1 MVETRR
7 TASDAAEQ
15 KTQGPVGQLL
25 QHGHVSKAMNMSEKD
40 PVITDPDDFYTD
52 AQHKLQAENGHEKL
66 ARGVVKAIVR
76 DALEDDHIAYIES
89 RDYFFLS
96 TVTAQGEPTVSY
108 KGGPVGFV
116 KHLGDGKLMFPN
128 YDGNG
133 MWLSMGNIDEACK
146 VGMLFMDFETPWR
159 IRVQGDAKISKD
171 PHLMAHFPGC
181 NMVAV
186 VDVTRVFQNCARMI
200 HKHKRVE
207 EHSIYVPDAEGRQPF
222 PAWKRVASMQEFLHE
237 DDQGKAAEN
246 GGTIT
251 QEEYREKLKQGS
263 T

>member
-1 MVETRR
+1 
-7 TASDAAEQ
+7 
-15 KTQGPVGQLL
+15 
-25 QHGHVSKAMNMSEKD
+25 MSEKD

-52 AQHKLQAENGHEKL
+52 AQRKLQAENGHEKL

-76 DALEDDHIAYIES
+76 DALEDYHIEYIES

-116 KHLGDGKLMFPN
+116 RHLGDGKLVFPN

-133 MWLSMGNIDEACK
+133 MWLSMGNIDETARI
-146 VGMLFMDFETPWR
+146 GMLFMDFETPWR

-171 PHLMAHFPGC
+171 PRLMAHFPGC

-207 EHSIYVPDAEGRQPF
+207 EQSIYVPDAEGRQPF
-222 PAWKRVASMQEFLHE
+222 PAWKRVETMQDFLHD
-237 DDQGKAAEN
+237 DDQGKAAEH

-251 QEEYREKLKQGS
+251 QEEYREKLKLGS

>member
-1 MVETRR
+1 M
-7 TASDAAEQ
+7 
-15 KTQGPVGQLL
+15 
-25 QHGHVSKAMNMSEKD
+25 
-40 PVITDPDDFYTD
+40 TDPQDFYTD
-52 AQHKLQAENGHEKL
+52 AQRKLQAENGHEKL
-66 ARGVVKAIVR
+66 SLAVVGAIVR
-76 DALEDDHIAYIES
+76 DALEEYHVEYIES

-96 TVTAQGEPTVSY
+96 TVTAEGEPTVSY

-116 KHLGDGKLMFPN
+116 KHLRGQLVFPN

-133 MWLSMGNIDEACK
+133 MWLSMGNIDATTK
-146 VGMLFMDFETPWR
+146 IGMLFMDFETPWR

-171 PHLMAHFPGC
+171 PELMAHFPGC

-207 EHSIYVPDAEGRQPF
+207 PHSVYVPDAEGKQPY
-222 PAWKRVASMQEFLHE
+222 PAWKRIAPIQDFLHKE
-237 DDQGKAAEN
+237 DQGKAAEN

-251 QEEYREKLKQGS
+251 EEEYMGKVMEGS
-263 T
+263 S

>member
-1 MVETRR
+1 M
-7 TASDAAEQ
+7 SDQE
-15 KTQGPVGQLL
+15 PV
-25 QHGHVSKAMNMSEKD
+25 M
-40 PVITDPDDFYTD
+40 TDPREFYTD
-52 AQHKLQAENGHEKL
+52 AQRKLQAENGHEKL
-66 ARGVVKAIVR
+66 SLAVVGAIVR
-76 DALEDDHIAYIES
+76 DALEEYHIEYIES

-96 TVTAQGEPTVSY
+96 TVTAEGEPTVSY

-116 KHLGDGKLMFPN
+116 KSLGGNKLLFPN

-133 MWLSMGNIDEACK
+133 MWLSMGNIDAASK
-146 VGMLFMDFETPWR
+146 IGMLFMDFETPWR

-171 PHLMAHFPGC
+171 PDLMAHFPGC

-207 EHSIYVPDAEGRQPF
+207 EQSIYVPDAEGKQPY
-222 PAWKRVASMQEFLHE
+222 PAWKRIEPIQDFLHE

-251 QEEYREKLKQGS
+251 EEEYMGKVMEGS
-263 T
+263 S

>member
-1 MVETRR
+1 
-7 TASDAAEQ
+7 
-15 KTQGPVGQLL
+15 
-25 QHGHVSKAMNMSEKD
+25 MNMSEKD

-52 AQHKLQAENGHEKL
+52 AQRKLQAENGHEKL

-108 KGGPVGFV
+108 KGGPVGLV
-116 KHLGDGKLMFPN
+116 KHLGDGKLVFPN

-171 PHLMAHFPGC
+171 PRLMAHFPGC

-251 QEEYREKLKQGS
+251 QEEYREKLKQGL

>member
-1 MVETRR
+1 MTETPPAIP
-7 TASDAAEQ
+7 THEA
-15 KTQGPVGQLL
+15 
-25 QHGHVSKAMNMSEKD
+25 
-40 PVITDPDDFYTD
+40 FYTD
-52 AQHKLQAENGHEKL
+52 AQRKLQTENGHEKL
-66 ARGVVKAIVR
+66 SHAVIQAIVR
-76 DALEDDHIAYIES
+76 DALEDYHIEYIET

-96 TVTAQGEPTVSY
+96 TVTGDGNPTVSY

-116 KHLGDGKLMFPN
+116 KSLGGNKLVFPN

-133 MWLSMGNIDEACK
+133 MWLSMGNIDAASK
-146 VGMLFMDFETPWR
+146 IGMLFMDFETPWR

-171 PHLMAHFPGC
+171 PGLMAHFPGC

-207 EHSIYVPDAEGRQPF
+207 TQSIYVPDADGQQPF
-222 PAWKRVASMQEFLHE
+222 PAWKRIGPIQDFLHE

-251 QEEYREKLKQGS
+251 EEEYMGKVMDGTS
-263 T
+263 